1 MQENEKTKKSN
12 TEAANTTRRIYEKI
26 LHLIVEKQLPPGGKI
41 NQNKLANQLR
51 SSRTPVV
58 KALHLLEAQ
67 GLVDS
72 ITGRGFFVH
81 ELSMLELLELFTLRE
96 ALDSIVVF
104 ELIETITPEQL
115 QQLEDLMAV
124 FERAAELADE
134 EEYRKCDQDFHR
146 LLLEFSCNTLV
157 KRINEYFQIYNR
169 CFVVGLLREPRE
181 TLPEHRRLVN
191 ALKKKD
197 RDEARDAVAAHIANT
212 KIFLQELVKRL
223 QQIGI
228 DPSTI
233 PFNGIEK

>member
-1 MQENEKTKKSN
+1 MKKQKQPD
-12 TEAANTTRRIYEKI
+12 TEAANSTKKIYEKI
-26 LHLIVEKQLPPGGKI
+26 LRLIVEKQLPPGGKI
-41 NQNKLANQLR
+41 NQNKLAGQMR

-72 ITGRGFFVH
+72 ITDRGFFVH

-96 ALDSIVVF
+96 ALDSIIVF
-104 ELIETITPEQL
+104 ELIETITPEQM
-115 QQLEDLMAV
+115 QRLEDLMAV

-146 LLLEFSCNTLV
+146 LLLEFSRNTLV

-169 CFVVGLLREPRE
+169 CFVVGLLREPRQ
-181 TLPEHRRLVN
+181 TLPEHRRLVD
-191 ALKKKD
+191 AFKKKD

-233 PFNGIEK
+233 PFKGIEK

>member
-1 MQENEKTKKSN
+1 MKKQKQPD
-12 TEAANTTRRIYEKI
+12 TEAANSTKKIYEKI
-26 LHLIVEKQLPPGGKI
+26 LRLIVEKQLPPGGKI
-41 NQNKLANQLR
+41 NQNKLAGQMR

-72 ITGRGFFVH
+72 ITDRGFFVH

-96 ALDSIVVF
+96 ALDSIIVF
-104 ELIETITPEQL
+104 ELIETITPEQM
-115 QQLEDLMAV
+115 QRLEDLMAV

-146 LLLEFSCNTLV
+146 LLLEFSRNTLV

-169 CFVVGLLREPRE
+169 CFVVGLLREPRQ
-181 TLPEHRRLVN
+181 TLPEHRRLVD
-191 ALKKKD
+191 AFKKKD

-212 KIFLQELVKRL
+212 KVFLQELVKRL

-233 PFNGIEK
+233 PFKGIEK

>member
-1 MQENEKTKKSN
+1 MKNQKQSD
-12 TEAANTTRRIYEKI
+12 TEAANSTKRIYEKI

-41 NQNKLANQLR
+41 NQNKLADQLR

-72 ITGRGFFVH
+72 ITDRGFFVH

-115 QQLEDLMAV
+115 QQLYDLMAV
-124 FERAAELADE
+124 FERAAEQADE
-134 EEYRKCDQDFHR
+134 EDYRKCDQDFHR
-146 LLLEFSCNTLV
+146 LLLEFSRNTLV

-169 CFVVGLLREPRE
+169 CFVVGLLRKPRE
-181 TLPEHRRLVN
+181 TLPEHRRLFD
-191 ALKKKD
+191 ALKKGD

-212 KIFLQELVKRL
+212 KVFLQELVKRL

-228 DPSTI
+228 DPATI
-233 PFNGIEK
+233 PFKGIEK

>member
-12 TEAANTTRRIYEKI
+12 TEAANTTKRIYEKI
-26 LHLIVEKQLPPGGKI
+26 LHLIVEKQLPSGGKI

-72 ITGRGFFVH
+72 ITDRGFFVH

-96 ALDSIVVF
+96 ALDSIIVF
-104 ELIETITPEQL
+104 ELIETITPEQI
-115 QQLEDLMAV
+115 QQLDDLIAV
-124 FERAAELADE
+124 FERTAEQADE
-134 EEYRKCDQDFHR
+134 EDYRKCDQDFHR
-146 LLLEFSCNTLV
+146 LLLEFSRNTLV

-169 CFVVGLLREPRE
+169 CFVVGLLRNPRE
-181 TLPEHRRLVN
+181 TLPEHRRLFD
-191 ALKKKD
+191 ALKKRD
-197 RDEARDAVAAHIANT
+197 RDEARDAMAVHIANT